1 MRATSWL
8 RPKALLLFWV
18 AVALLVDPQAPGG
31 QLALGEFG
39 PRSALA
45 DDDGGGDDGGDDD
58 GGGDDGGRSGASPGG
73 SRTTSSRSTSPN
85 LFRAL
90 TDRFLPRPPRRSGR
104 RTQRPAAPLPSRVPD
119 QIVATGLSSA
129 EIGRLQASGFTV
141 LDRADIQLLGS
152 ELIRLG
158 IPPNMRLEAARDLVI
173 DAAPQSTSDFVH
185 YYRPGQEAECAGPT
199 APPRA

>member
-45 DDDGGGDDGGDDD
+45 DDDGGGDDGGGDD
-58 GGGDDGGRSGASPGG
+58 GSGDDGGRSGASPGG
-73 SRTTSSRSTSPN
+73 SRTTSSRSTGPN

-90 TDRFLPRPPRRSGR
+90 TDRFLPRPPRRSGTR
-104 RTQRPAAPLPSRVPD
+104 ATASRPFAVSGTGPD
-119 QIVATGLSSA
+119 RG
-129 EIGRLQASGFTV
+129 
-141 LDRADIQLLGS
+141 DRAEFG
-152 ELIRLG
+152 
-158 IPPNMRLEAARDLVI
+158 
-173 DAAPQSTSDFVH
+173 
-185 YYRPGQEAECAGPT
+185 
-199 APPRA
+199 